1 MMERKRKK
9 PVTPDAAR
17 LKMADLCARSEQC
30 EYEIREKLRK
40 QGLPSAEA
48 DKIITF
54 LIDNKFIDNER
65 YARSFTNDKVR
76 FASWGRN
83 KIRQALALKRIPSS
97 AINEALNEIDEKEYL
112 KAIQRAGISKVKSL
126 DIEDYDDRLKL
137 YRHLLSRGFE
147 SSLISKLIEYLR
159 KRNKDS
165 E

>member
-40 QGLPSAEA
+40 QGLPSAEV

-112 KAIQRAGISKVKSL
+112 KAIQRAGMSKVKSL

>member
-1 MMERKRKK
+1 MERKRKK
-9 PVTPDAAR
+9 PITPDAAR
-17 LKMADLCARSEQC
+17 LKMADLCARSEHC

-40 QGLPSAEA
+40 QGLPSAET

-54 LIDNKFIDNER
+54 LIYNKFIDNER

-97 AINEALNEIDEKEYL
+97 AIKEALNEIDEKEYL

>member
-1 MMERKRKK
+1 MERKRKK

>member
-1 MMERKRKK
+1 MERKRKK

-40 QGLPSAEA
+40 QGLPSAEV

-112 KAIQRAGISKVKSL
+112 KAIQRAGMSKVKSL

>member
-1 MMERKRKK
+1 MERKRKK
-9 PVTPDAAR
+9 PVTPEAAR

-40 QGLPSAEA
+40 QGLPSAET

-97 AINEALNEIDEKEYL
+97 AIIEALNEIDEKEYL
-112 KAIQRAGISKVKSL
+112 KAIQRAGISKIKSL